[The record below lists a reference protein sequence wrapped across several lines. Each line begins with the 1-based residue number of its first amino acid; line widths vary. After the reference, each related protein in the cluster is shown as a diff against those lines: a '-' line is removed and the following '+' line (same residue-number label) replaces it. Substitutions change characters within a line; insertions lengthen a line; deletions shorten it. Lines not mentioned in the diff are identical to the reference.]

1 MPRTYDLAAVREIL
15 ETDRPW
21 AAYALGDLTP
31 GFVEH
36 SEWYL
41 TGPRTRAVVLLYR
54 REATPVLF
62 SLGPVPEVQAIL
74 RELPR
79 LASAYLSIPVPHIDL
94 VAEQAP
100 ILERMAMNRLQLDPA
115 AFAHEEVPSAL
126 RLGAE
131 DLPALHAL
139 FADGEANHEVPDFF
153 APWMVKQGVYYGVYE
168 QGELIAA
175 AGTHLVA
182 AQTGVA
188 AVGNVYTRRDRRG
201 RRLARH
207 TTGAVT
213 AALLALGIPTI
224 VLNVNQKNAA
234 ALLVYEALGF
244 RQVCPFWE
252 GRTGA
257 WSGAPA
263 PVQPGR

>member
-1 MPRTYDLAAVREIL
+1 MPRTSDLTAVRRIL

-36 SEWYL
+36 SEWYW
-41 TGPRTRAVVLLYR
+41 TDPRAAAVVLLYR

-62 SLGPVPEVQAIL
+62 ALGSGPEVQAIL

-79 LASAYLSIPVPHIDL
+79 LPSAYLSISVSHLAL
-94 VAEQAP
+94 VAEHAP
-100 ILERMAMNRLQLDPA
+100 ILELMEMNRLQLDPA
-115 AFAHEEVPSAL
+115 AFAHEQVPSAL
-126 RLGAE
+126 RLGVE
-131 DLPALHAL
+131 DLPALQAL
-139 FADGEANHEVPDFF
+139 FADGEVNHEAPDFF
-153 APWMVKQGVYYGVYE
+153 APWMVKHGVYYGVYE
-168 QGELIAA
+168 HGDLIAA

-182 AQTGVA
+182 TQTGVA

-213 AALLALGIPTI
+213 ATLLALGIPTI

-234 ALLVYEALGF
+234 ALRVYEALGF
-244 RQVCPFWE
+244 RQYCPFWE
-252 GRTGA
+252 GRTGP
-257 WSGAPA
+257 WSGALA
-263 PVQPGR
+263 P

>member
-1 MPRTYDLAAVREIL
+1 MARTYDLAAVREIL

-36 SEWYL
+36 SEWYW
-41 TGPRTRAVVLLYR
+41 TGPHTPAVVLLYR

-62 SLGPVPEVQAIL
+62 SLGPAAEVQAIL
-74 RELPR
+74 HGLPR
-79 LASAYLSIPVPHIDL
+79 VPSAYLSISVPHIDL
-94 VAEQAP
+94 VAQHAP
-100 ILERMAMNRLQLDPA
+100 IVERMAMYRMQLDPA

-131 DLPALHAL
+131 DVPALQAL
-139 FADGEANHEVPDFF
+139 FADGEANHEAPDFF

-182 AQTGVA
+182 EQTGVA

-207 TTGAVT
+207 TTGAVA
-213 AALLALGIPTI
+213 AALLARGIPTI

-234 ALLVYEALGF
+234 ALRVYEALGF
-244 RQVCPFWE
+244 RRYCPFWE
-252 GRTGA
+252 GRTGG
-257 WSGAPA
+257 WSDAPA
-263 PVQPGR
+263 PMQSGR

>member
-1 MPRTYDLAAVREIL
+1 M
-15 ETDRPW
+15 
-21 AAYALGDLTP
+21 
-31 GFVEH
+31 
-36 SEWYL
+36 
-41 TGPRTRAVVLLYR
+41 
-54 REATPVLF
+54 
-62 SLGPVPEVQAIL
+62 
-74 RELPR
+74 
-79 LASAYLSIPVPHIDL
+79 
-94 VAEQAP
+94 
-100 ILERMAMNRLQLDPA
+100 
-115 AFAHEEVPSAL
+115 
-126 RLGAE
+126 
-131 DLPALHAL
+131 
-139 FADGEANHEVPDFF
+139 
-153 APWMVKQGVYYGVYE
+153 
-168 QGELIAA
+168 
-175 AGTHLVA
+175 
-182 AQTGVA
+182 
-188 AVGNVYTRRDRRG
+188 GNVYTRRDRRG